1 MEKKVSTKMRRM
13 LSTHTLRKQ
22 PLGGVRLILV
32 FLISFFAIGCE
43 QLSDLNEVVD
53 EKLDKKDKENAV
65 RVFEAELQ
73 PLNNSGVSG
82 KFLAT
87 YVVGGNIQA
96 EVNARNLVPGMVHPQ
111 HIHAKNQC
119 PPMSAAGEDGLLT
132 LSDGLPFYGP
142 VFIPLDDNLVPL
154 GAEVFPMANK
164 NGQLNYAQRAKL
176 SQFMA
181 ALDGTQEEE
190 NADKFLNLGHRTVV
204 IHGAYVKDNMIVP
217 AGTEGADYDASL
229 PVACGEIKEVH

>member
-1 MEKKVSTKMRRM
+1 MQKISSTKMKRM
-13 LSTHTLRKQ
+13 QSIHSLRKH
-22 PLGGVRLILV
+22 LVRGSGLFMVL
-32 FLISFFAIGCE
+32 LISCFAISCE
-43 QLSDLNEVVD
+43 QLSDLDEVVD
-53 EKLDKKDKENAV
+53 DKLGKDKENALK
-65 RVFEAELQ
+65 VFKADLQ

-82 KFLAT
+82 KFMAT
-87 YVVGGNIQA
+87 YAVGGNIQA
-96 EVNARNLVPGMVHPQ
+96 EVNARNLVPDMVHPQ
-111 HIHAKNQC
+111 HIHAESKC

-132 LSDGLPFYGP
+132 MSDGLPFYGP

-154 GAEVFPMANK
+154 EPEEFPLANK

-181 ALDGTQEEE
+181 ALDGTQEEK
-190 NADKFLNLGHRTVV
+190 NADEFLKLGHRTVV

-217 AGTEGADYDASL
+217 AGTEGAVYDASL